1 MSELT
6 LLVTYTAKPG
16 MRETFLRALAARG
29 IPDMIRAEAGCLQYD
44 YYLSIERADEILLLE
59 RWTSPRAQT
68 AHLGQPHMAALREI
82 KEQYVEKTA
91 LRKPGEVD

>member
-44 YYLSIERADEILLLE
+44 YYLSIENADEILLLE
-59 RWTSPRAQT
+59 RWTSAEAQQT
-68 AHLGQPHMAALREI
+68 HLRQPHMAQAREL
-82 KEQYVEKTA
+82 KEQYVENTT
-91 LRKPGEVD
+91 LRRLTEVE

>member
-29 IPDMIRAEAGCLQYD
+29 IPDMIRAEAGCLQYE
-44 YYLSIERADEILLLE
+44 YFISVMEPDEILLVE
-59 RWTSPRAQT
+59 RWTGPEAQA
-68 AHLGQPHMAALREI
+68 AHLRQPHMARLREI
-82 KEQYVEKTA
+82 KEQYVEATV
-91 LRKPGEVD
+91 LRKLGEVE